1 VTTVIAI
8 LVNITVD
15 VSIKTV
21 VFRVVVNQDGWV
33 RPVLRLII
41 VLINPVK
48 IMPLVQIMGIHTGA
62 NVTMDGLETTVN
74 FTIIVQVHHV
84 SIIVHVQIN

>member
-1 VTTVIAI
+1 
-8 LVNITVD
+8 
-15 VSIKTV
+15 
-21 VFRVVVNQDGWV
+21 
-33 RPVLRLII
+33 

-74 FTIIVQVHHV
+74 FTIEVL
-84 SIIVHVQIN
+84 SITGLTDPPRGTTTSI